1 MAVEAN
7 CMAYKNVVNPPTHW
21 IGGRAVLPI
30 AAGLS
35 RREFFG
41 WLLILGCMN
50 GLSSRIIVEVASV
63 GWADALLRTFDISVI
78 VWISCCAGVALV
90 LRDQSGQANAA
101 DLAVGVAFLLLVA
114 VPISSLSWVAIAAFC
129 IYILATRNSVSTRQG
144 AVILLATTVP
154 MLWSR
159 LLFKF
164 FANPILNAD
173 AFLVSWVLGTKRSGN
188 MIEFADH
195 SGELVIFAPC
205 SSLANM
211 SLAILCWVTVSEL
224 AVHKKSPYDIFWCF
238 LACTSVIAVNVTR
251 MAVMGVSESVYNTV
265 HSNIGDAITSLII
278 TFITISICLLG
289 TRRELFAHI

>member
-1 MAVEAN
+1 MADE
-7 CMAYKNVVNPPTHW
+7 NVVNARSPHW
-21 IGGRAVLPI
+21 AGRRAVVAI
-30 AAGLS
+30 AGGLS

-41 WLLILGCMN
+41 GLLILGCVN
-50 GLSSRIIVEVASV
+50 GLSSRIIEQVNGV
-63 GWADALLRTFDISVI
+63 GWADALLNTFDISVI

-90 LRDQSGQANAA
+90 LRDQSGPANAV
-101 DLAVGVAFLLLVA
+101 DLAVGAAFLLLVA
-114 VPISSLSWVAIAAFC
+114 LPISSLSWVAIAAFC
-129 IYILATRNSVSTRQG
+129 IYMLATINGVSTRQG

-205 SSLANM
+205 SSLANV

-224 AVHKKSPYDIFWCF
+224 AVHKRSPYDIFWCF
-238 LACTSVIAVNVTR
+238 LACTSVIAVNVAR
-251 MAVMGVSESVYNTV
+251 MAMMGVSESVYNTV
-265 HSNIGDAITSLII
+265 HSNFGNAITSLII
-278 TFITISICLLG
+278 TVITISICLLG